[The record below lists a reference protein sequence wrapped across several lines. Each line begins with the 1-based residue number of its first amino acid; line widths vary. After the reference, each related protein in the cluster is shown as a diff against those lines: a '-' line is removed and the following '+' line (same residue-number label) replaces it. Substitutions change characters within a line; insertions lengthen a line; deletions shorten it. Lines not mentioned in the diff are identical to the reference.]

1 MEVILLEAVHK
12 LGELGQQVKV
22 RPGYGRNYLIPNKK
36 AVPATAENIAAF
48 EGRRAELE
56 KAQKES
62 LGKAKLRA
70 EQLDGMSVTITR
82 KAGAEGKLYGS
93 VGTADIAEA
102 ISVTG
107 IELAKQEISLPT
119 GTFRNIGEYVVDIQL
134 QANVTAKITVVV
146 SLEEE

>member
-12 LGELGQQVKV
+12 LGELGQKVKV

-36 AVPATAENIAAF
+36 AVPATTENIATF
-48 EGRRAELE
+48 ESRRTELE

-62 LGKAKLRA
+62 LGIAKLRA

-107 IELAKQEISLPT
+107 IELAKQEISMPT

-134 QANVTAKITVVV
+134 QADVTAKITVVV